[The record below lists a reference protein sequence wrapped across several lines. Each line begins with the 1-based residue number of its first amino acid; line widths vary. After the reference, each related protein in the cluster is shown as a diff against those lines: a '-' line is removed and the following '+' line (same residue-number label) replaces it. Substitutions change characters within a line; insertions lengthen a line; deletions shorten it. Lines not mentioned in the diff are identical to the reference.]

1 MKTGFILIIEGKGS
15 KTDVLLIKSFLSKM
29 KNDPELFKSAN
40 ERTVNKSGFESMCLK
55 LIETL
60 ESPNLQKHQYEFC
73 LNNPFSIGDARNVFK
88 EARGDFFTARYYI
101 KENGESK
108 DIALI
113 ESLIKR
119 MNSDSTLAKK
129 ITELDR
135 SFIKECEKIILY
147 IQERE
152 KSKK

>member
-1 MKTGFILIIEGKGS
+1 MQEMSS
-15 KTDVLLIKSFLSKM
+15 KKQ
-29 KNDPELFKSAN
+29 
-40 ERTVNKSGFESMCLK
+40 ER
-55 LIETL
+55 I
-60 ESPNLQKHQYEFC
+60 
-73 LNNPFSIGDARNVFK
+73 
-88 EARGDFFTARYYI
+88 FFTARYYI

-113 ESLIKR
+113 EGLIKR
-119 MNSDSTLAKK
+119 MNSDSTLTKK

-152 KSKK
+152 KFTK